1 MVAIATPAGPGGIGV
16 VRMSGP
22 SSREIFARLWRGR
35 VHPSGFEPRK
45 LYLGRVDLADHE
57 SPITDHVMAVHMPA
71 PNTYTGEDVV
81 EISCHGSQPLLAK
94 LVDACVAAGA
104 RTAGPG
110 EFTRRAFLA
119 GKMDLAQAEAVCDLI
134 SAEGERGAR
143 IAAEQLQGR
152 LSREIRLIADATAGL
167 RARVEAAI
175 DFPDEEIDDEAGLA
189 EAIANTRKLCA
200 RLASTFEN
208 GRMMRNGV
216 RVAIA
221 GRPNAG
227 KSSVLNRIVGFDRA
241 LVHHAPGTTRDVV
254 EERASIDGLVFSFL
268 DTAGLRTAAGEV
280 ESLGIEKSKAAI
292 ASADL
297 TLVVFDGSRRFS
309 GEDREALKLAL
320 GKKAL
325 YVVNKSDLPQN
336 FDIEELEAE
345 PVRTSAFTGDG
356 FGELAKRL
364 AWEAIGAASSS
375 EGAVVISARHKSLL
389 DAAGRALE
397 GALAE
402 LAARRPAEFAAQ
414 WLRAAHEALNEITGE
429 AATEELLDRIFSK
442 FCIGK

>member
-1 MVAIATPAGPGGIGV
+1 
-16 VRMSGP
+16 
-22 SSREIFARLWRGR
+22 
-35 VHPSGFEPRK
+35 
-45 LYLGRVDLADHE
+45 
-57 SPITDHVMAVHMPA
+57 MAVHMPA

-94 LVDACVAAGA
+94 IVDACVAAGA
-104 RTAGPG
+104 RVASPG

-143 IAAEQLQGR
+143 IAAAQLQGE
-152 LSREIRLIADATAGL
+152 LSREIRLIADAVAGL
-167 RARVEAAI
+167 RAQVEAAI
-175 DFPDEEIDDEAGLA
+175 DFPDEGIDGETGLTETISNA
-189 EAIANTRKLCA
+189 RNSCA

-208 GRMMRNGV
+208 GRMMRDGV

-268 DTAGLRTAAGEV
+268 DTAGLRAAAGEV
-280 ESLGIEKSKAAI
+280 ESLGIEKSRATI

-297 TLVVFDGSRRFS
+297 VLIVFDGSRGFS
-309 GEDREALKLAL
+309 EEDREALKLTS

-325 YVVNKSDLPQN
+325 YVVNKSDLPQS

-345 PVRTSAFTGDG
+345 PVRTSALTGDG

-364 AWEAIGAASSS
+364 AWEAIGASSS
-375 EGAVVISARHKSLL
+375 EGAVVVSSRHKSLL
-389 DAAGRALE
+389 DAAVCSLD
-397 GALAE
+397 GALSE
-402 LAARRPAEFAAQ
+402 LAARRPVELAAQ
-414 WLRAAHEALNEITGE
+414 RLRVAHEALGEITGE
-429 AATEELLDRIFSK
+429 AAAEELLDRIFSK